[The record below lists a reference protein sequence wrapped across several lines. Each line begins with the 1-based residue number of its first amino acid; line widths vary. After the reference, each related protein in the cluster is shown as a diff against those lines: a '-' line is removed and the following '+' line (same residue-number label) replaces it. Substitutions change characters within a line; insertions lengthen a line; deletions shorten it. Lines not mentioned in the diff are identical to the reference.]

1 MKPGTMTRAGTA
13 TTPAP
18 TTKTAGSARG
28 GRLLT
33 HRVLLLFH
41 TQLGRSFG
49 SSGFAAVADPM
60 VAD

>member
-1 MKPGTMTRAGTA
+1 MEARHDDPRRHRHNARAHDED
-13 TTPAP
+13 
-18 TTKTAGSARG
+18 G
-28 GRLLT
+28 GVGLRRLLT

-41 TQLGRSFG
+41 TQLGRRFG